1 MKEKQETVSLFFN
14 HNFKNDQ
21 ILILSLNMLIL
32 RNFGEKEV
40 SLYPKINSLK
50 RKM

>member
-14 HNFKNDQ
+14 HNFKPSNFN
-21 ILILSLNMLIL
+21 LSLNMLIL

-40 SLYPKINSLK
+40 SLHTKINSLK